1 MINFKKT
8 RQLNIFGFTLVEI
21 LVYLAIL
28 SLLFVS
34 VVGGI
39 LAMSR
44 TFNNYKLS
52 KHINSSASLAMERMT
67 REIRGASL
75 IDVAS
80 VFGSHPGH
88 LILDGVEFFASSTVL
103 VIKRAGED
111 AMPLTSSDLELSGL
125 IFREVATSTNLHS
138 VAVKIELEIKGK
150 SGNYEKVKKFY
161 NTVVLR
167 RGY

>member
-34 VVGGI
+34 VVGGV

-67 REIRGASL
+67 REIRNTSSIGVS
-75 IDVAS
+75 S
-80 VFGSHPGH
+80 VFNSDPGH
-88 LILDGVEFFASSTVL
+88 LVLDEVEFFASSTAL
-103 VIKRAGED
+103 VVKKNGED
-111 AMPLTSSDLELSGL
+111 AVSLMSDNLELVSL
-125 IFREVATSTNLHS
+125 VFREVATSTNLHS
-138 VAVKIELEIKGK
+138 VAVKIELEIRGK
-150 SGNYEKVKKFY
+150 SGNYEKIKKFY
-161 NTVVLR
+161 DTIVLR
-167 RGY
+167 KSY